1 MKARVLA
8 VEAQAGEAERLKG
21 LLQLPEFLLRVEKGH
36 ERALAAAISWQ
47 PELVLLSDGPGAP
60 EILAGIKQDP
70 RASGIPV
77 FWLTAAGEAA
87 GLKALARGATSYLLK
102 PYEPEELVARARAL
116 VRHQRASSPGDGS
129 LRFGPLVLDRPG
141 RRVYLAGKPL
151 DLAPKEYETLEYLAE
166 SAGRVLTRRQILER
180 VWGFDSASGPRTV
193 DYHVFQLRKK
203 LGSRLSSAIDT
214 VSRVGYCFR
223 PEAVD

>member
-8 VEAQAGEAERLKG
+8 VEAEAAEAERLKA
-21 LLQLPEFLLRVEKGH
+21 LLMLPEFVLRVERGL

-47 PELVLLSDGPGAP
+47 PELLLLSDGPAAP
-60 EILAGIKQDP
+60 DLLAGLKQDP
-70 RASGIPV
+70 RTSAVPV

-87 GLKALARGATSYLLK
+87 GLKALSRGATSYLLR
-102 PYEPEELVARARAL
+102 PYAPEELVARARAL
-116 VRHQRASSPGDGS
+116 VRHQRASASGDGT

-141 RRVYLAGKPL
+141 RRVYLAGRAL
-151 DLAPKEYETLEYLAE
+151 ELAPKEYETLEYLAE
-166 SAGRVLTRRQILER
+166 SAGRVLTRRMILER
-180 VWGFDSASGPRTV
+180 VWGFDSSSGPRTV

-223 PEAVD
+223 PEAIP